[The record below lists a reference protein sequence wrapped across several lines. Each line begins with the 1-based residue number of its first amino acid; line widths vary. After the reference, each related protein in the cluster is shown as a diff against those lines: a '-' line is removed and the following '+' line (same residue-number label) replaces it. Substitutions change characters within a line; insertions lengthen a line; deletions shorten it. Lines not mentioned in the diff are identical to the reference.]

1 MKRTGDDIRSLVGL
15 LDSDLAHL
23 GALVDENTRAG
34 ERIKKGADDPL
45 DYAALGYTV
54 HNLYSLIE
62 NYMLRI
68 AKTFENSLDATSWH
82 TDLLDRMAA
91 EVPGVRPRF
100 FEPSETGPFH
110 ELRAFRHVFR
120 NMYRSRLKPEKVLE
134 SQRAVP
140 EAVAAFQTAHK
151 RFRAAL
157 IELSESLD

>member
-15 LDSDLAHL
+15 LDSDVAHL

-91 EVPGVRPRF
+91 EVRESGRGSLSPPKRA
-100 FEPSETGPFH
+100 PSMSF
-110 ELRAFRHVFR
+110 
-120 NMYRSRLKPEKVLE
+120 
-134 SQRAVP
+134 
-140 EAVAAFQTAHK
+140 
-151 RFRAAL
+151 
-157 IELSESLD
+157 ELSAMFFATCIEAA